1 LLPLENIKILDL
13 SRLAAGNMVSHMF
26 ADFGADV
33 VKVEKP
39 GKGDDLRNWKI
50 NGVSHWWAVYSRNKR
65 SISIDL
71 KKDEG
76 LDLLKELVKSADVFI
91 ENFVPGTLEKWGI
104 GPEQLNELN
113 KKLIILRISGWG
125 QTGIFK
131 NAPGFGSLVEGMS
144 GFAAMTGEEKQ
155 APLLPPLALAD
166 MVAGLTGFGA
176 ILMAILASKKNNIG
190 GQVID
195 LSLFEPFFSI
205 LGPWAA
211 SYKISGKVPARIGNR
226 SNVAAPR
233 GIYKTKDNKYVSLSA
248 SMQSMWEKLALTIGS
263 SDLIKDPR
271 FLTNSDR
278 LNNQDDLDKPISKF
292 IKKYNREE
300 VLYIF
305 SKEGITVGP
314 VLDISEI
321 IEHPYINDREVLV
334 DHYNKEYGNIL
345 MHQAFPRLSKT
356 PGKVR
361 HSAPLLGGD
370 TDNVL
375 KEIGISAK
383 QIQMLRKNKIIN

>member
-1 LLPLENIKILDL
+1 MLPLENIKILDL

-50 NGVSHWWAVYSRNKR
+50 NGISHWWAVYSRNKR

-76 LDLLKELVKSADVFI
+76 LALLKELVKSADVFI

-104 GPEQLNELN
+104 GPEQLAELN
-113 KKLIILRISGWG
+113 KNLIILRISGWG

-155 APLLPPLALAD
+155 SPLLPPLALAD

-176 ILMAILASKKNNIG
+176 ILMAILTSKKNNTG

-211 SYKISGKVPARIGNR
+211 SYKISGKVPERIGNR

-300 VLYIF
+300 VLNIF

-321 IEHPYINDREVLV
+321 IEHPYIQDREVLI
-334 DHYNKEYGNIL
+334 DHYNKEYGNVL

-356 PGKVR
+356 PGKIR
-361 HSAPLLGGD
+361 HSAPSLGGD
-370 TDNVL
+370 TDLVL
-375 KEIGISAK
+375 KEIGISEK

>member
-1 LLPLENIKILDL
+1 MLPLENIKILDL

-50 NGVSHWWAVYSRNKR
+50 NGISHWWAVYSRNKR

-76 LDLLKELVKSADVFI
+76 LALLKELVKSADVFI
-91 ENFVPGTLEKWGI
+91 ENFAPGTLEKWGI

-300 VLYIF
+300 VLNIF

-321 IEHPYINDREVLV
+321 IKHPYINDREVLV

-375 KEIGISAK
+375 KEIGISVK

>member
-1 LLPLENIKILDL
+1 MLPLENIKILDL

-33 VKVEKP
+33 VKIEKP

-50 NGVSHWWAVYSRNKR
+50 NGISHWWAVYSRNKR

-76 LDLLKELVKSADVFI
+76 LDLLKELVKTADIFI

-113 KKLIILRISGWG
+113 KNLIILRISGWG

-176 ILMAILASKKNNIG
+176 ILMAIVASKKNNTG

-263 SDLIKDPR
+263 SKLIKDPR

-292 IKKYNREE
+292 IKKYNRDE
-300 VLYIF
+300 VLNIF

-321 IEHPYINDREVLV
+321 TEHPYIHDREVLI
-334 DHYNKEYGNIL
+334 DHYNEEYGNIL

-361 HSAPLLGGD
+361 HSAPQLGGD

-375 KEIGISAK
+375 KEIGISDK
-383 QIQMLRKNKIIN
+383 QIHMLKKNKIIN

>member
-1 LLPLENIKILDL
+1 MLPLENIKILDL

-176 ILMAILASKKNNIG
+176 ILMAILASKKNNTG

-292 IKKYNREE
+292 IKKYSREE
-300 VLYIF
+300 VLNIF

-321 IEHPYINDREVLV
+321 IEHPYIQDREVLI
-334 DHYNKEYGNIL
+334 DHYNKEYGNVL

-356 PGKVR
+356 PGKIR
-361 HSAPLLGGD
+361 NSAPALGDD
-370 TDNVL
+370 TNVVL
-375 KEIGISAK
+375 KEIGLSDK
-383 QIQMLRKNKIIN
+383 QIHMLRKNKIIN

>member
-1 LLPLENIKILDL
+1 MLPLENIKILDL

-33 VKVEKP
+33 VKIEKP

-50 NGVSHWWAVYSRNKR
+50 NGISHWWAVYSRNKR
-65 SISIDL
+65 SISLDL

-76 LDLLKELVKSADVFI
+76 LDLLKELVKKADVFI
-91 ENFVPGTLEKWGI
+91 ENFVPGTLEKWGV
-104 GPEQLNELN
+104 GPEQLNKLN
-113 KKLIILRISGWG
+113 KNLIILRISGWG

-176 ILMAILASKKNNIG
+176 ILMAIVASKKNNTG

-263 SDLIKDPR
+263 RELIKDPR

-292 IKKYNREE
+292 IKKYNRDK
-300 VLYIF
+300 VLNIF

-321 IEHPYINDREVLV
+321 IEHPYIHDRKILI

-370 TDNVL
+370 TDDVL
-375 KEIGISAK
+375 KEIGISDK
-383 QIQMLRKNKIIN
+383 QINMLRKNKIIN

>member
-1 LLPLENIKILDL
+1 MLPLENIKILDL

-50 NGVSHWWAVYSRNKR
+50 NGISHWWAVYSRNKR

-71 KKDEG
+71 KKDKG
-76 LDLLKELVKSADVFI
+76 LDLLKELIKSADVFI

-104 GPEQLNELN
+104 GPEQLDELN
-113 KKLIILRISGWG
+113 KNLIILRISGWG

-155 APLLPPLALAD
+155 SPLLPPLALAD

-176 ILMAILASKKNNIG
+176 ILMAILASKKSNTG

-211 SYKISGKVPARIGNR
+211 SYKISGKVPERIGNR

-292 IKKYNREE
+292 IKKYKREE
-300 VLYIF
+300 VLNIF

-321 IEHPYINDREVLV
+321 IEHPYIQDREVLI
-334 DHYNKEYGNIL
+334 DHFNKEYGNVL

-356 PGKVR
+356 PGKIR
-361 HSAPLLGGD
+361 HSAPSLGGD
-370 TDNVL
+370 TDVVL
-375 KEIGISAK
+375 KEIGISEK

>member
-1 LLPLENIKILDL
+1 MLPLENIKILDL

-50 NGVSHWWAVYSRNKR
+50 NGISHWWAVYSRNKR

-76 LDLLKELVKSADVFI
+76 LALLKELVKSADVFI

-104 GPEQLNELN
+104 GPEQLGELN
-113 KKLIILRISGWG
+113 KNLIILRISGWG

-155 APLLPPLALAD
+155 SPLLPPLALAD

-176 ILMAILASKKNNIG
+176 ILMAILTSKKDNTG

-211 SYKISGKVPARIGNR
+211 SYKISGKVPERIGNR

-292 IKKYNREE
+292 IKKYSREE
-300 VLYIF
+300 VLNIF

-321 IEHPYINDREVLV
+321 IEHPYIQDREVLI
-334 DHYNKEYGNIL
+334 DHYNKEYGNVL

-356 PGKVR
+356 PGKIR
-361 HSAPLLGGD
+361 HSAPSLGGD
-370 TDNVL
+370 TDLVL
-375 KEIGISAK
+375 KEIGISEK

>member
-50 NGVSHWWAVYSRNKR
+50 NGISHWWAVYSRNKR

-76 LDLLKELVKSADVFI
+76 LALLKELVKSADVFI

-104 GPEQLNELN
+104 GPEQLAELN
-113 KKLIILRISGWG
+113 KNLIILRISGWG

-155 APLLPPLALAD
+155 SPLLPPLALAD

-176 ILMAILASKKNNIG
+176 ILMAILTSKKDNTG

-211 SYKISGKVPARIGNR
+211 SYKISGKVPERIGNR

-292 IKKYNREE
+292 IKKYSREE
-300 VLYIF
+300 VLNIF

-321 IEHPYINDREVLV
+321 IEHPYIQDREVLI
-334 DHYNKEYGNIL
+334 DHYNKEYGNVL

-356 PGKVR
+356 PGKIR
-361 HSAPLLGGD
+361 HSAPSLGGD
-370 TDNVL
+370 TDLVL
-375 KEIGISAK
+375 KEIGISEK

>member
-1 LLPLENIKILDL
+1 MLPLENIKILDL

-33 VKVEKP
+33 VKIEKP

-50 NGVSHWWAVYSRNKR
+50 NGISHWWAVYSRNKR

-76 LDLLKELVKSADVFI
+76 LKLLKELVKTADVFI

-113 KKLIILRISGWG
+113 KNLIILRISGWG

-176 ILMAILASKKNNIG
+176 ILMAILASKKNNTG

-211 SYKISGKVPARIGNR
+211 SYKISGKVPERIGNR

-263 SDLIKDPR
+263 CDLIKDPR
-271 FLTNSDR
+271 FLSNSDR

-292 IKKYNREE
+292 IKKYNRVE
-300 VLYIF
+300 VLNIF

-321 IEHPYINDREVLV
+321 IEHPYIQDREVLI
-334 DHYNKEYGNIL
+334 DHFNREYGNVL

-356 PGKVR
+356 PGKIR
-361 HSAPLLGGD
+361 HSAPSLGGD
-370 TDNVL
+370 TDVVL
-375 KEIGISAK
+375 KEIGISEK

>member
-1 LLPLENIKILDL
+1 MLPLENIKILDL

-33 VKVEKP
+33 VKIEKP

-50 NGVSHWWAVYSRNKR
+50 NGISHWWAVYSRNKR

-76 LDLLKELVKSADVFI
+76 LDLLKELVKTADIFI

-113 KKLIILRISGWG
+113 KNLIILRISGWG

-176 ILMAILASKKNNIG
+176 ILMAIVASKKNNTG

-263 SDLIKDPR
+263 SELIKDPR

-292 IKKYNREE
+292 IKKYNRDE
-300 VLYIF
+300 VLNIF

-321 IEHPYINDREVLV
+321 TEHPYIHDREVLI
-334 DHYNKEYGNIL
+334 DHYNEDYGNIL

-356 PGKVR
+356 PGKIR
-361 HSAPLLGGD
+361 NSAPSLGND
-370 TDNVL
+370 TDAVL
-375 KEIGISAK
+375 REIGISENH
-383 QIQMLRKNKIIN
+383 IQMLRKNKIIY

>member
-1 LLPLENIKILDL
+1 MLPLENIKILDL

-50 NGVSHWWAVYSRNKR
+50 NGISHWWAVYSRNKR

-76 LDLLKELVKSADVFI
+76 LALLKELVKSADVFI

-104 GPEQLNELN
+104 GPEQLAELN
-113 KKLIILRISGWG
+113 KNLIILRISGWG

-155 APLLPPLALAD
+155 SPLLPPLALAD

-176 ILMAILASKKNNIG
+176 ILMAILTSKKDNTG

-211 SYKISGKVPARIGNR
+211 SYKISGKVPERIGNR

-292 IKKYNREE
+292 IKKYSREE
-300 VLYIF
+300 VLNIF

-321 IEHPYINDREVLV
+321 IEHPYIQDREVLI
-334 DHYNKEYGNIL
+334 DHYNQEYGNVL

-356 PGKVR
+356 PGKIR
-361 HSAPLLGGD
+361 HSAPSLGGD
-370 TDNVL
+370 TDLVL
-375 KEIGISAK
+375 KEIGISEK

>member
-1 LLPLENIKILDL
+1 MLPLENIKILDL

-50 NGVSHWWAVYSRNKR
+50 NGISHWWAVYSRNKR

-76 LDLLKELVKSADVFI
+76 LDLLKELVKKTDVFI
-91 ENFVPGTLEKWGI
+91 ENFLPGTLEKWGI
-104 GPEQLNELN
+104 GPQQLNKLN
-113 KKLIILRISGWG
+113 KNLIILRISGWG

-155 APLLPPLALAD
+155 SPLLPPLALAD

-176 ILMAILASKKNNIG
+176 ILMAILASKKNNTG

-211 SYKISGKVPARIGNR
+211 SYKISGKVPERIGNR

-321 IEHPYINDREVLV
+321 IKHPYINDREVLV

-383 QIQMLRKNKIIN
+383 QIKMLRKNKIIN

>member
-1 LLPLENIKILDL
+1 MLPLENIKILDL

-50 NGVSHWWAVYSRNKR
+50 NGISHWWAVYSRNKR

-76 LDLLKELVKSADVFI
+76 LALLKELVKSADVFI

-176 ILMAILASKKNNIG
+176 ILMAILASKKNNTG

-211 SYKISGKVPARIGNR
+211 SYKISGKVPERIGNR

-292 IKKYNREE
+292 IKKYNRKE
-300 VLYIF
+300 VLNIF

-321 IEHPYINDREVLV
+321 IEHPYIKDREVLI
-334 DHYNKEYGNIL
+334 DHYNKEYGNVL

-356 PGKVR
+356 PGKIR
-361 HSAPLLGGD
+361 HSAPSLGGD
-370 TDNVL
+370 TDLVL
-375 KEIGISAK
+375 KEIGISEK

>member
-1 LLPLENIKILDL
+1 MLPLENIKILDL

-50 NGVSHWWAVYSRNKR
+50 NGISHWWAVYSRNKR

-76 LDLLKELVKSADVFI
+76 LALLKELVKSADVFI

-104 GPEQLNELN
+104 GPEQLAELN
-113 KKLIILRISGWG
+113 KNLIILRISGWG

-155 APLLPPLALAD
+155 SPLLPPLALAD

-176 ILMAILASKKNNIG
+176 ILMAILTSKKDNTG

-211 SYKISGKVPARIGNR
+211 SYKISGKVPERIGNR

-292 IKKYNREE
+292 IKKYSREE
-300 VLYIF
+300 VLNIF

-321 IEHPYINDREVLV
+321 IKHPYIQDREVLI
-334 DHYNKEYGNIL
+334 DHYNREYGNVL

-356 PGKVR
+356 PGKIR
-361 HSAPLLGGD
+361 HSAPTLGGD
-370 TDNVL
+370 TDLVL
-375 KEIGISAK
+375 KEIGISEK

>member
-1 LLPLENIKILDL
+1 MLPLENIKILDL

-33 VKVEKP
+33 VKIEKP

-50 NGVSHWWAVYSRNKR
+50 NGISHWWAVYSRNKR

-76 LDLLKELVKSADVFI
+76 LDLLKELVKTADVFI
-91 ENFVPGTLEKWGI
+91 ENFVPGTIEKWGI

-113 KKLIILRISGWG
+113 KNLIILRISGWG

-176 ILMAILASKKNNIG
+176 ILMAIVASKKNNTG

-263 SDLIKDPR
+263 SELIKDPR

-292 IKKYNREE
+292 IKKYNRDE
-300 VLYIF
+300 VLNIF

-321 IEHPYINDREVLV
+321 TEHPYIHDREVLI
-334 DHYNKEYGNIL
+334 DHYNEEYGNIL

-356 PGKVR
+356 PGKIR
-361 HSAPLLGGD
+361 NSAPSLGND
-370 TDNVL
+370 TDAVL
-375 KEIGISAK
+375 REIGISENH
-383 QIQMLRKNKIIN
+383 IQMLRKNKIIY

>member
-1 LLPLENIKILDL
+1 MLPLENIKILDL

-39 GKGDDLRNWKI
+39 GNGDDLRNWKI

-71 KKDEG
+71 KKEEG

-176 ILMAILASKKNNIG
+176 ILMAILASKKNNTG

-211 SYKISGKVPARIGNR
+211 SYKISGKVPERIGNR

-263 SDLIKDPR
+263 SELIKDPR

-278 LNNQDDLDKPISKF
+278 LNNQDVLDKLISKF

-300 VLYIF
+300 VLNIF
-305 SKEGITVGP
+305 LKKGITVGP

-321 IEHPYINDREVLV
+321 IEHPYIHDREVLV

-383 QIQMLRKNKIIN
+383 QIQKLRKNKIIN

>member
-1 LLPLENIKILDL
+1 MLPLENIKILDL

-50 NGVSHWWAVYSRNKR
+50 NGISHWWAVYSRNKR

-104 GPEQLNELN
+104 GPEQLNEFN

-176 ILMAILASKKNNIG
+176 ILMAILASKKNNTG

-211 SYKISGKVPARIGNR
+211 SYKISGKVPERIGNR

-248 SMQSMWEKLALTIGS
+248 SMQSMWEKLALTIGL

-292 IKKYNREE
+292 IKKYKREE
-300 VLYIF
+300 VLNIF

-321 IEHPYINDREVLV
+321 IEHPYIQDREVLI
-334 DHYNKEYGNIL
+334 DHFNKEYGNVL

-356 PGKVR
+356 PGKIR
-361 HSAPLLGGD
+361 HSAPSLGGD
-370 TDNVL
+370 TDVVL
-375 KEIGISAK
+375 KEIGISEK

>member
-1 LLPLENIKILDL
+1 MLPLENIKILDL

-33 VKVEKP
+33 VKIEKP

-50 NGVSHWWAVYSRNKR
+50 NGISHWWAVYSRNKR
-65 SISIDL
+65 SISLDL

-76 LDLLKELVKSADVFI
+76 LDLLKELVKKADVFI
-91 ENFVPGTLEKWGI
+91 ENFVPGTLEKWGV
-104 GPEQLNELN
+104 GPEQLNKLN
-113 KKLIILRISGWG
+113 KNLIILRISGWG

-176 ILMAILASKKNNIG
+176 ILMAIVASKKNNTG

-263 SDLIKDPR
+263 SELIKDPR

-292 IKKYNREE
+292 IKKYNRDE
-300 VLYIF
+300 VLNIF

-321 IEHPYINDREVLV
+321 IEHPYIHDREILI

-345 MHQAFPRLSKT
+345 MHQAFPRLGKT

-370 TDNVL
+370 TDDVL
-375 KEIGISAK
+375 KEIGISDK
-383 QIQMLRKNKIIN
+383 QINMLRKNKIIN